1 MQSILKGLVIVIFVV
16 SVMTFGVSLMIGYSG
31 RDLAKQAAA
40 KRQEVSAAE
49 KRKKELSEA
58 RNNTPESEQGIEY
71 WETELGKAKNGN
83 KTKEEKLYPE
93 LMQNLTA
100 AYAQDRT
107 KFEKSAE
114 ENIKAGER
122 ILAEKQRGLKDL
134 RVKVQQA
141 RVERDKATADIKELE
156 SQKKELLNR
165 TAQETI
171 LLDDVRKRHQEV
183 GSQLDAAKTAAG
195 GN

>member
-1 MQSILKGLVIVIFVV
+1 MQSILKGLVIVIFVI
-16 SVMTFGVSLMIGYSG
+16 SVMTFGFSLMIGYSG

-71 WETELGKAKNGN
+71 WETELGKARNGN

-107 KFEKSAE
+107 KFEKSAD

-141 RVERDKATADIKELE
+141 RVERDKATTDIKELE
-156 SQKKELLNR
+156 IQKKELLNR

-183 GSQLDAAKTAAG
+183 GSQLDSAKTAAG